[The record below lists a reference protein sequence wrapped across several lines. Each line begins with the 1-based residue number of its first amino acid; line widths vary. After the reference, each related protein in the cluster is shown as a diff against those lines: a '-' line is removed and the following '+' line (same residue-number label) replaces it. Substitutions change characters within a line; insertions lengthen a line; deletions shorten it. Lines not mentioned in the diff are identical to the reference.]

1 MKLFIVC
8 SSDEYNQKKE
18 EIKRER
24 IWMETF
30 KVVSDIYILDSF
42 YFMTN
47 LENELNDQQY
57 CLDLEGE
64 DNYDDY

>member
-1 MKLFIVC
+1 
-8 SSDEYNQKKE
+8 
-18 EIKRER
+18 
-24 IWMETF
+24 METF